1 MAKVIVQFE
10 KCIQN
15 IQELSQDD
23 EFMFSRIFLTLA
35 YPDGKTISFSVDVKQ
50 TSGSNYA
57 EDPLEVFPPK
67 ERDLHISYNQFRD
80 AVEKYFRTLVGADA
94 RGIKIQS
101 GSSIKM
107 YNNTFNMPADVEID
121 YVTDKEVGW

>member
-1 MAKVIVQFE
+1 MVKVIVQFE

-23 EFMFSRIFLTLA
+23 EFMFSRIFLTLV
-35 YPDGKTISFSVDVKQ
+35 YPDGKSKSMSVDIKQ
-50 TSGSNYA
+50 TSGSNYT
-57 EDPLEVFPPK
+57 EDPLEVFLPK
-67 ERDLHISYNQFRD
+67 ERDLHINYNQFRD
-80 AVEKYFRTLVGADA
+80 VVERYFRTLVGANA
-94 RGIKIQS
+94 RGINFQA

-107 YNNTFNMPADVEID
+107 YNNTFNMPAKYEID